1 MTEHGAEEIEP
12 RYFGT
17 SPELKDYLSKR
28 LQISK
33 QMDRIDA
40 AGEEIP
46 REIYAS
52 NKSLSTKK
60 VRILNGI
67 IFQAMADL
75 TFFFETIAL
84 HPKLQEIFDLDI
96 KDLLGVR
103 HDSSQEYGFMILKL
117 LRSILMVE
125 DVQKD
130 YKRDDFR
137 LSLNYKILGI
147 VMDKAKPFLPFVFN
161 NVHAEHAVWDDLGK
175 AWAWTRMLA
184 INKEFREPHRT
195 FDLGN
200 SKLLKHS

>member
-1 MTEHGAEEIEP
+1 MIEHGAEEIEP

-17 SPELKDYLSKR
+17 SPELKDYFSKR

-52 NKSLSTKK
+52 NKSLNTKK

-195 FDLGN
+195 
-200 SKLLKHS
+200 